1 MVAQCTLNQEKL
13 DEEVRDANHTYKI
26 FSVTLLSMRDICELL
41 IKDYLSRQPFYA
53 VYGRIFTVLDG
64 YFCTVDRQMG
74 SALKSSR

>member
-13 DEEVRDANHTYKI
+13 DEEVRDANLPTI
-26 FSVTLLSMRDICELL
+26 FSRHPVVDARHCELL

-64 YFCTVDRQMG
+64 YFCTVDRQKG